1 MKKTL
6 SSVYFLVFKLL
17 VSCVSTNEE
26 TLLKST
32 SNNCKMFHM
41 QAHFHDAFQDVFN
54 REWEKSP
61 QKAKLIKYERCKW
74 KLHVYQSCFPFLL
87 MSCFNTIRH
96 YHLSASVKRNQRPD
110 YRVNFQVIILQWMC
124 ACACVYRE
132 TDCQGKWP
140 SHATTFVQ

>member
-1 MKKTL
+1 MSTLMKKHYWSQHLITAKC
-6 SSVYFLVFKLL
+6 FTCKRIFMMHF
-17 VSCVSTNEE
+17 
-26 TLLKST
+26 
-32 SNNCKMFHM
+32 KMFLT
-41 QAHFHDAFQDVFN
+41 
-54 REWEKSP
+54 ESEKNLP